1 MNVLFDLGE
10 AMADLSAKKAS
21 LALSIRWKI
30 KTYIG

>member
-1 MNVLFDLGE
+1 
-10 AMADLSAKKAS
+10 MADLSAKKAS